1 MKEKWELETFWNFG
15 LAIKIPS
22 WKHYP
27 ISIYLREHIVFLKW
41 TCSTENTEPLHIVM
55 FDNEEKVMQV

>member
-22 WKHYP
+22 WKYYP
-27 ISIYLREHIVFLKW
+27 ISIYLREYIISLRMR
-41 TCSTENTEPLHIVM
+41 SLEDEPIHVVM
-55 FDNEEKVMQV
+55 YDDGWIVMQV